1 MKYIYYIM
9 AVMVVALALIV
20 VQFFQGRPDTHKKP
34 AIIINDRIITAEEF
48 ARMKPPHDESGAD
61 FINSL
66 VTRELLLQEA
76 QRTGIDKEENF
87 RRSIQGFYEQSLVKV
102 LMDRK
107 FSSLKITVGDDE
119 INKYLALLDKKLDLT
134 VYTAASAEDLRAGKA
149 GSEKKTVAFNDL
161 SRSVRVAVAALNK
174 GEKSGPVLSGDS
186 YVVLQL
192 DDIKPGGVKPPGSGK
207 EEIRKLIEEQK
218 REGMIADWVD
228 GLRKNARIKILVS
241 GNNGG

>member
-76 QRTGIDKEENF
+76 QRTGIDK
-87 RRSIQGFYEQSLVKV
+87 
-102 LMDRK
+102 D
-107 FSSLKITVGDDE
+107 
-119 INKYLALLDKKLDLT
+119 
-134 VYTAASAEDLRAGKA
+134 
-149 GSEKKTVAFNDL
+149 
-161 SRSVRVAVAALNK
+161 
-174 GEKSGPVLSGDS
+174 
-186 YVVLQL
+186 
-192 DDIKPGGVKPPGSGK
+192 
-207 EEIRKLIEEQK
+207 
-218 REGMIADWVD
+218 
-228 GLRKNARIKILVS
+228 
-241 GNNGG
+241 